1 MILGSSTIL
10 LSRRFSIDVW
20 INSECPPLAKRV
32 FDIVMS
38 AIGLI
43 VFSPVILV
51 VAFAVLINMGWPI
64 FYRADRAGQNGRSFK
79 MVKFRSMRQAGPRPV
94 SHHSGDDDPRLTGVG
109 RFIRRFKLDELPQ
122 LVNVIVGNMSL
133 VGPRPETLE
142 YTARYTEEEM
152 EILSVRPG
160 ITDFASIEFADLG
173 SILAGGDPDKAY
185 FEKVWGPKM
194 ELRMKY
200 VRERSF
206 WVDIKIIFRTL
217 TAMIPSRKV
226 RS

>member
-1 MILGSSTIL
+1 MS
-10 LSRRFSIDVW
+10 
-20 INSECPPLAKRV
+20 KRV

-38 AIGLI
+38 IIGLI
-43 VFSPVILV
+43 VFLPIMLV
-51 VAFAVLINMGWPI
+51 VTAAILFTMGWPI
-64 FYRADRAGQNGRSFK
+64 FYRADRAGRNGKPFK
-79 MVKFRSMRQAGPRPV
+79 MVKFRSMRQAPAGTV
-94 SHHSGDDDPRLTGVG
+94 SHHSGDDDPRITGVG
-109 RFIRRFKLDELPQ
+109 GFLRRFKLDELPQ

-142 YTARYTEEEM
+142 YTARYTDEEM
-152 EILSVRPG
+152 AILSVRPG
-160 ITDFASIEFADLG
+160 ITDFASIEFSDLG

-206 WVDIKIIFRTL
+206 WVDLKIIFRTL
-217 TAMIPSRKV
+217 GAMIPFRKA